1 MESLLSLY
9 ISFYIH
15 EHFDLTGAR
24 GPAGARGPTGAR
36 GPPGNSG

>member
-9 ISFYIH
+9 VSFYMH

-24 GPAGARGPTGAR
+24 VPAGARGPTGAR